1 MTIDEIISEFNALYD
16 YSGKFRFNTPEY
28 ASFHRHITDFVYENH
43 LEDTEYWK
51 RISDKLLYKIT
62 QFMTPDEAG
71 VISYN
76 LDFLRREVLKFQNE
90 HFWKYIHPS
99 LLTLIRPKFAAQ
111 QYADCVESAFKE
123 VNSRLKK
130 LCRKLRNEERDGS
143 DLMTYV
149 FSSGNPMLMFESL
162 DTESGQNVQKG
173 YMQIFAGAMTGIR
186 NPKAHENQTISKDMA
201 IKRLIF
207 ASLLMD
213 KIDEA
218 VSYCQVEE

>member
-1 MTIDEIISEFNALYD
+1 MTIDEIISEFNALYN
-16 YSGKFRFNTPEY
+16 YPGKFRFNTPEY
-28 ASFHRHITDFVYENH
+28 ASFHRHITNFVYENH

-51 RISDKLLYKIT
+51 HISDNLLYNIT
-62 QFMTPDEAG
+62 QFMTSYEANI
-71 VISYN
+71 ISYSMES
-76 LDFLRREVLKFQNE
+76 LRRELLKSQNE
-90 HFWKYIHPS
+90 YFWKYIHPS
-99 LLTLIRPKFAAQ
+99 LLALIRPKFDAQ
-111 QYADCVESAFKE
+111 QYADCVEAAFKE

-149 FSSGNPMLMFESL
+149 FSSGNPMLTFEGL
-162 DTESGQNVQKG
+162 DTETGQNVQKG
-173 YMQIFAGAMTGIR
+173 YMQIFAGAMTDIR

-207 ASLLMD
+207 ASLLMN

-218 VSYCQVEE
+218 ISHSQIEE